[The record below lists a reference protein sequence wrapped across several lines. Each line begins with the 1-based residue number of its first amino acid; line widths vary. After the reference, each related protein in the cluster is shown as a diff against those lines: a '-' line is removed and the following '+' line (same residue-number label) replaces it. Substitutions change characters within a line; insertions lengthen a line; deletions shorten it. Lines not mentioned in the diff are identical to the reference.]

1 MNNYIFVFLVR
12 RAITILPHEKKIIL
26 LEIEL
31 KCIKNDYNRA
41 IQYGSCVL
49 ETCSKLIMH
58 MKDFLQRQ
66 YVHIAQQ
73 ISWENYLKKLLKI
86 LVIHIL

>member
-31 KCIKNDYNRA
+31 KCIKMIITGPYNTGVA
-41 IQYGSCVL
+41 
-49 ETCSKLIMH
+49 
-58 MKDFLQRQ
+58 
-66 YVHIAQQ
+66 
-73 ISWENYLKKLLKI
+73 YLR
-86 LVIHIL
+86 LVQN